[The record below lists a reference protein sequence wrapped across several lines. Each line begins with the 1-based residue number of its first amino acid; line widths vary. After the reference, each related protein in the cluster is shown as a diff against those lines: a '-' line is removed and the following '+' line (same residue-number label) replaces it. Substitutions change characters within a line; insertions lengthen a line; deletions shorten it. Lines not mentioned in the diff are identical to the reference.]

1 MSEAAA
7 VRTIF
12 MGTPSFAVPALRA
25 LAEAGYAP
33 RLVVARPDRPAGR
46 GGKPRAPAVKAEAER
61 LGAPVFQPE
70 SFADPDA
77 VATLA
82 AVEPDLIVVAAYGRI
97 LPRAV
102 LALPRRG
109 ILNVHPSLL
118 PRWRGPSPVAAAI
131 RAGDERT
138 GVSIMELTARMDA
151 GPVVAARA
159 FPIGPADT
167 TGALEARLAQAG
179 ADLLVEILPG
189 WLAGETRAVPQ
200 DESRATVCRLLAKSD
215 GHLRAGMTAAEA
227 ERAVRACDP
236 WPGAFVRYGD
246 ARLGIRRAHVEPDH
260 GETSAP
266 GALTRAGT
274 VPAIAFRDGLLA
286 LDEVQREGGR
296 RVSGEA
302 FLNGERG
309 RLAAAA
315 GLA

>member
-7 VRTIF
+7 ARTVF
-12 MGTPSFAVPALRA
+12 MGTPPFAVPALRA
-25 LAEAGYAP
+25 LAEAGHDV

-46 GGKPRAPAVKAEAER
+46 GGRARAPAVKAEAER

-70 SFADPDA
+70 SFADADA

-118 PRWRGPSPVAAAI
+118 PRWRGPSPVATAI
-131 RAGDERT
+131 LAGDERT
-138 GVSIMELTARMDA
+138 GVSIMEPTARMDA

-159 FPIGPADT
+159 FPIGPAESA
-167 TGALEARLAQAG
+167 GALEARLAEAG
-179 ADLLVEILPG
+179 ADLLVETLPG
-189 WLAGETRAVPQ
+189 WLAGETRAAPQ

-215 GHLRAGMTAAEA
+215 GHLRAAMTAVEA

-236 WPGAFVRYGD
+236 WPGAFVRYAG
-246 ARLGIRRAHVEPDH
+246 ARLAVWRAHVEPASA
-260 GETSAP
+260 GGLAP
-266 GALTRAGT
+266 GTLTRAGT
-274 VPAIAFRDGLLA
+274 APAIAFREGLLA
-286 LDEVQREGGR
+286 LDEVQRAGGR

>member
-7 VRTIF
+7 VRTVF

-25 LAEAGYAP
+25 LAEAGHAP

-46 GGKPRAPAVKAEAER
+46 GGKPRAPAVKTEAER

-70 SFADPDA
+70 SFADADA

-131 RAGDERT
+131 LAGDART

-159 FPIGPADT
+159 FPIEPADT

-179 ADLLVEILPG
+179 ADLLAETLPG
-189 WLAGETRAVPQ
+189 WLAGETRAAPQ
-200 DESRATVCRLLAKSD
+200 DESRATVCRLLTKAD
-215 GHLRAGMTAAEA
+215 GHLRADMTAAEA

-236 WPGAFVRYGD
+236 WPGAFVRYAG
-246 ARLGIRRAHVEPDH
+246 ARLAIRRAHVEPSD
-260 GETSAP
+260 GTLAP
-266 GALTRAGT
+266 GDLTRAGAI
-274 VPAIAFRDGLLA
+274 PAIAFREGLLA

>member
-1 MSEAAA
+1 
-7 VRTIF
+7 
-12 MGTPSFAVPALRA
+12 MGTPPFAVPVLRA
-25 LAEAGYAP
+25 LAAAGHVP

-46 GGKPRAPAVKAEAER
+46 GGRPRAPAVKAEAER
-61 LGAPVFQPE
+61 LGLPVFQPE
-70 SFADPDA
+70 SFADPGA

-82 AVEPDLIVVAAYGRI
+82 AAEPDLIAVAAYGRL

-138 GVSIMELTARMDA
+138 GVSVIELTARMDA

-167 TGALEARLAQAG
+167 TGALEARLAEAG
-179 ADLLVEILPG
+179 AELLVESLPG
-189 WLAGETRAVPQ
+189 WLAGDTAAAPQ
-200 DESRATVCRLLAKSD
+200 DEARATVCTLLTKDD
-215 GHLRAGMTAAEA
+215 GRLRAAMTAAEA

-236 WPGAFVRYGD
+236 WPGAFAGWAG
-246 ARLGIRRAHVEPDH
+246 ARLAVWRAHVEPAGDAAL
-260 GETSAP
+260 AP
-266 GALTRAGT
+266 GT
-274 VPAIAFRDGLLA
+274 VARVGKAPAIAFREGLLA
-286 LDEVQREGGR
+286 LDEVQRAGGR

-309 RLAAAA
+309 RLPEAA

>member
-1 MSEAAA
+1 MSEPAAM
-7 VRTIF
+7 RTVF
-12 MGTPSFAVPALRA
+12 MGTPPFAAPSLRA
-25 LAEAGYAP
+25 LAAAGRDV

-46 GGKPRAPAVKAEAER
+46 GGRTRAPAVKAEAER
-61 LGAPVFQPE
+61 LGLPLFQPE
-70 SFADPDA
+70 SFADPEA

-82 AVEPDLIVVAAYGRI
+82 AAAPDLIVVAAYGRI
-97 LPRAV
+97 LPHAV

-138 GVSIMELTARMDA
+138 GVSIIELTARMDA

-167 TGALEARLAQAG
+167 AGALEARLAEAG
-179 ADLLVEILPG
+179 AELLVEALPG
-189 WLAGETRAVPQ
+189 WLAGETVAGPQ
-200 DESRATVCRLLAKSD
+200 DEARATVCSLLTKDD
-215 GHLRAGMTAAEA
+215 GRLRAAMTATEA

-236 WPGAFVRYGD
+236 WPGAFASWAG
-246 ARLGIRRAHVEPDH
+246 ARLAVWRAHVEPAD
-260 GETSAP
+260 GALAP
-266 GALTRAGT
+266 GTITRAGKA
-274 VPAIAFRDGLLA
+274 PAIAFREGLLA

-309 RLAAAA
+309 RLPEAA